1 MDRIRNRP
9 FVNVVSAN
17 PSPFAINEP
26 YEIIQNVG
34 NKDLAVFMNKPAIK
48 SFEMFIEWS
57 KNNLIPRR
65 EEYER

>member
-26 YEIIQNVG
+26 YEILQNVG

-48 SFEMFIEWS
+48 SFEMFIE
-57 KNNLIPRR
+57 
-65 EEYER
+65 